1 VKLEIEIIKKT
12 QREAIL
18 EMNSLRN
25 RSRARKASITKRVQE
40 IEERI
45 SHVENTVENIDTLVK
60 ENRKGKKL
68 LTQNIQEMQ
77 DSMKM

>member
-1 VKLEIEIIKKT
+1 
-12 QREAIL
+12 
-18 EMNSLRN
+18 MNSLRN